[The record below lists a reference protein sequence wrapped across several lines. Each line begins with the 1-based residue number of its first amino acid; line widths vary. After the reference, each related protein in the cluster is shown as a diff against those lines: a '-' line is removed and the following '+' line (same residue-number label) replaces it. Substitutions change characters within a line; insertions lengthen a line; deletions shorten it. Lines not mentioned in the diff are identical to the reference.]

1 MADTYLDLV
10 NTPLPGKIAKALGLP
25 RPSVLRR
32 YTPGEPLASEPVLV
46 AGAGAGADALAD
58 VLLGWDIDVRRHVL
72 PGEKL
77 SAAVV
82 VLDDAETPADLA
94 GPMLELGQAVK
105 LLVPGGRVVGV
116 FRSPAE
122 TADPAEAAARQGVDG
137 ALRSVAH
144 ELRGGATAN
153 GIVLR
158 GTATTTDPT
167 TLGALRFLLSGRS
180 AYVDGQFV
188 EVTAVPAE
196 NMTDLAASTAAT
208 GEGVPEKPLAGRT
221 AVVTGAARGIGAKI
235 AEVLARDGARVIA
248 VDVPAAGEQLAQ
260 VANRVGGT
268 ALQLDITTPDAAA
281 RILEH
286 AGRRFGVLDIVV
298 HNAGI
303 TRDKLLANMDADRWN
318 SVIAVNIASQLR
330 MNEELLASPVFS
342 GTGRIISL
350 ASTSGIAGNRG
361 QSNYAASKAGVIG
374 MVRAQATAFDGA
386 GRTINAVAPGFIE
399 TDMTAKIPA
408 LTRQVARRLSSL
420 QQGGLPVDV
429 AETIAFLASDAAAGI
444 NGQVIRVCGQN
455 LVGA

>member
-1 MADTYLDLV
+1 MADTYLNLV

-25 RPSVLRR
+25 RPVVLRR
-32 YTPGEPLASEPVLV
+32 YSPGEAIASEPVLV

-58 VLLGWDIDVRRHVL
+58 VLLAWDVEVRRHVL

-82 VLDDAETPADLA
+82 VLDGAASPTDLA
-94 GPMLELGQAVK
+94 APMLELGQAVK
-105 LLVPGGRVVGV
+105 LLVPGGRVIGL
-116 FRSPAE
+116 FRSAADS
-122 TADPAEAAARQGVDG
+122 TDPAEAAARQGIDG

-153 GIVLR
+153 GIILR
-158 GTATTTDPT
+158 GTATTTGAT
-167 TLGALRFLLSGRS
+167 TLGALRFFLSGRS
-180 AYVDGQFV
+180 AYVDGQFI
-188 EVTAVPAE
+188 EVSAAPAGSV
-196 NMTDLAASTAAT
+196 AGIAAAT
-208 GEGVPEKPLAGRT
+208 TADGEGVPDQPLAGRT

-235 AEVLARDGARVIA
+235 AEVLARDGAHVIA

-260 VANRVGGT
+260 VANRIGGT
-268 ALQLDITTPDAAA
+268 ALQLDITEPDAAS
-281 RILEH
+281 RILQH
-286 AGRRFGVLDIVV
+286 AEQRYGALDVVV

-303 TRDKLLANMDADRWN
+303 TRDRLLANMDSARWDA
-318 SVIAVNIASQLR
+318 VIAVNLASQLR
-330 MNEELLASPVFS
+330 MNEQFLASPVFT

-374 MVRAQATAFDGA
+374 MVRAQASAFDGA

-399 TDMTAKIPA
+399 TDMTAKIPP
-408 LTRQVARRLSSL
+408 LVRQIARRLSSL

-429 AETIAFLASDAAAGI
+429 AETVAFLASEAAAGI
-444 NGQVIRVCGQN
+444 NGQVVRVCGQN

>member
-10 NTPLPGKIAKALGLP
+10 NTPLPGRIAKALGLP

-32 YTPGEPLASEPVLV
+32 YTPREVLAARPVLV
-46 AGAGAGADALAD
+46 AGAGAGADAVAD
-58 VLLGWDIDVRRHVL
+58 VLLGWDVEVRRHVL

-82 VLDDAETPADLA
+82 VLDAVASPTDLA
-94 GPMLELGQAVK
+94 APMLEVGQAVK
-105 LLVPGGRVVGV
+105 QLVPGGRVVGL
-116 FRSPAE
+116 FRSAADTTNPAQ
-122 TADPAEAAARQGVDG
+122 AAARQGIDG
-137 ALRSVAH
+137 AIRSVAH

-158 GTATTTDPT
+158 GDATTTDAT
-167 TLGALRFLLSGRS
+167 TLGALRFFLSGRS
-180 AYVDGQFV
+180 AYVDGQFI
-188 EVTAVPAE
+188 EVS
-196 NMTDLAASTAAT
+196 AASAESVVGIAAAMTAE
-208 GEGVPEKPLAGRT
+208 GEGVPDQPLGGRT

-235 AEVLARDGARVIA
+235 AEVLARDGARVVA
-248 VDVPAAGEQLAQ
+248 VDVPAAGEQLAA
-260 VANRVGGT
+260 VANRIGGT
-268 ALQLDITTPDAAA
+268 TLQLDITAPDAAT

-286 AGRRFGVLDIVV
+286 SGQRFGVLDIIV

-303 TRDKLLANMDADRWN
+303 TRDKLLANMDAARWD
-318 SVIAVNIASQLR
+318 SVIAVNIVSQLR
-330 MNEELLASPVFS
+330 MNEEFLASSVFS

-374 MVRAQATAFDGA
+374 MVRAQAAAFDEA

-399 TDMTAKIPA
+399 TDMTAKIPP

-429 AETIAFLASDAAAGI
+429 AETVAFLASDAAAGI
-444 NGQVIRVCGQN
+444 NGQVVRVCGQN

>member
-1 MADTYLDLV
+1 MADKYLDLV
-10 NTPLPGKIAKALGLP
+10 NTPLPGRLAKALGLP

-32 YTPGEPLASEPVLV
+32 YTPGEAIATRPVLV
-46 AGAGAGADALAD
+46 AGSGSGADALAE
-58 VLLGWDIDVRRHVL
+58 VLLGWDVEVRRHVL

-82 VLDDAETPADLA
+82 VLDAVAAPADLA

-105 LLVPGGRVVGV
+105 LLVPGGRVVAL
-116 FRSPAE
+116 FRSSAD
-122 TADPAEAAARQGVDG
+122 TTDPAEAAARQGIDG
-137 ALRSVAH
+137 AIRSVAH
-144 ELRGGATAN
+144 EVRWGATAN
-153 GIVLR
+153 GIILR
-158 GTATTTDPT
+158 GDAATTDPT
-167 TLGALRFLLSGRS
+167 TLGALRFFLSGKS

-188 EVTAVPAE
+188 EVSATPAGSIAG
-196 NMTDLAASTAAT
+196 LAAATTAE
-208 GEGVPEKPLAGRT
+208 GEGVPDQPLAGRT

-235 AEVLARDGARVIA
+235 AEVLARDGARVVA
-248 VDVPAAGEQLAQ
+248 LDVPAAGEQLAQ

-268 ALQLDITTPDAAA
+268 ALQLDITAPDAAA

-286 AGRRFGVLDIVV
+286 AGQRFGMLDIVV

-303 TRDKLLANMDADRWN
+303 TRDKLLANMDASRWD

-330 MNEELLASPVFS
+330 MNEEFLASPVFS
-342 GTGRIISL
+342 DTGRIISL

-374 MVRAQATAFDGA
+374 MVRAQAAAFDGV

-399 TDMTAKIPA
+399 TDMTAKIPP

-444 NGQVIRVCGQN
+444 NGQVVRVCGQN

>member
-1 MADTYLDLV
+1 MADTYLELV
-10 NTPLPGKIAKALGLP
+10 NTPLPGRIARALGLP
-25 RPSVLRR
+25 RPAVLRR
-32 YTPGEPLASEPVLV
+32 YTPGEVLAPRPVLV

-58 VLLGWDIDVRRHVL
+58 VLLGWDIEVRRHVL

-77 SAAVV
+77 SAAIV
-82 VLDDAETPADLA
+82 VLDRASSPTDLT
-94 GPMLELGQAVK
+94 GPLLELGQAVK
-105 LLVPGGRVVGV
+105 LLVPGGRVVAL
-116 FRSPAE
+116 FRSAAD
-122 TADPAEAAARQGVDG
+122 TTDPAEAAARQGVDG
-137 ALRSVAH
+137 AIRSVAH
-144 ELRGGATAN
+144 ELRGGATGN

-167 TLGALRFLLSGRS
+167 TLGALRFLLSGKS
-180 AYVDGQFV
+180 AYVDGQFL
-188 EVTAVPAE
+188 EVTAVSADGVV
-196 NMTDLAASTAAT
+196 DLAATTGAE
-208 GEGVPEKPLAGRT
+208 GEGIPDQPLAGRT

-248 VDVPAAGEQLAQ
+248 VDVPAAGEQLAA

-268 ALQLDITTPDAAA
+268 ALQLDITAPDAAA

-286 AGRRFGVLDIVV
+286 VRGRYGALDVVV

-303 TRDKLLANMDADRWN
+303 TRDKLLANMDAARWD

-330 MNEELLASPVFS
+330 MNEQFLASPVFS
-342 GTGRIISL
+342 ESGRIISL

-361 QSNYAASKAGVIG
+361 QTNYAASKAGVIG
-374 MVRAQATAFDGA
+374 MVRAQAAAFDGGA
-386 GRTINAVAPGFIE
+386 RTINAVAPGFIE
-399 TDMTAKIPA
+399 TDMTAKIPP

-429 AETIAFLASDAAAGI
+429 AEAIAFLASDAAAGI
-444 NGQVIRVCGQN
+444 NGQVVRVCGQN

>member
-10 NTPLPGKIAKALGLP
+10 NTPLPGRIAKALGLP

-32 YTPGEPLASEPVLV
+32 YTPGEAIAASPVLV

-58 VLLGWDIDVRRHVL
+58 VLLGWDVEVRRHVL

-82 VLDDAETPADLA
+82 VLDAAASPTDLA
-94 GPMLELGQAVK
+94 APMLELGQAVK
-105 LLVPGGRVVGV
+105 QLVPGGRVVGF
-116 FRSPAE
+116 FRSAAD
-122 TADPAEAAARQGVDG
+122 TTDPAEAAARQGIDG
-137 ALRSVAH
+137 AIRSVAH
-144 ELRGGATAN
+144 ELRSGATAN
-153 GIVLR
+153 GIILR
-158 GTATTTDPT
+158 GDATTTDPT
-167 TLGALRFLLSGRS
+167 TLGALRFFLSGRS
-180 AYVDGQFV
+180 AYVDGQFI
-188 EVTAVPAE
+188 EVSAAPAE
-196 NMTDLAASTAAT
+196 SVVGIAAAMTAE
-208 GEGVPEKPLAGRT
+208 GEGVPDQPLAGRT

-235 AEVLARDGARVIA
+235 AEVLARDGARVVA
-248 VDVPAAGEQLAQ
+248 VDVPAAGEQLAA
-260 VANRVGGT
+260 VVNRIGGT
-268 ALQLDITTPDAAA
+268 ALQLDITAPDAAT
-281 RILEH
+281 RILAH
-286 AGRRFGVLDIVV
+286 AGQRFGVLDIIV

-303 TRDKLLANMDADRWN
+303 TRDKLLVNMDAARWE

-330 MNEELLASPVFS
+330 MNEQFLASPVFS
-342 GTGRIISL
+342 RTGRIISL

-374 MVRAQATAFDGA
+374 MVGAQSVAFDGG

-399 TDMTAKIPA
+399 TDMTAKIPP

-429 AETIAFLASDAAAGI
+429 AETIAFLASDVAAGI
-444 NGQVIRVCGQN
+444 NGQVVRVCGQN